1 MTSDSSFLELF
12 CSDIKAFLA
21 KLDSC
26 LDTSTSSNISELI
39 YSQSDND
46 SDSIVVKK
54 IRDIIINNGPTIS
67 MLAPVNGYVTQGID
81 STSSHDGIDIVSK
94 KGDFIKAANFGVVIF
109 SGLNGDLGNT
119 LIISHPYNY
128 FTLYGH
134 CDTIFVKERQKI
146 NKGDIIALLGDS
158 GEASAPHLH
167 FEIWKNDEIIDPR
180 KIIHKYGDLDV
191 SKEW

>member
-1 MTSDSSFLELF
+1 MKYFNNGEVSHR
-12 CSDIKAFLA
+12 INYLA
-21 KLDSC
+21 DFE
-26 LDTSTSSNISELI
+26 SNISELI
-39 YSQSDND
+39 SSQTDSE

-54 IRDIIINNGPTIS
+54 IRDIIINHGPIIS
-67 MLAPVNGYVTQGID
+67 MISPVNGYVTQGID
-81 STSSHDGIDIVSK
+81 TTSNHDGIDIVSQ
-94 KGDFIKAANFGVVIF
+94 KGDIIKAANFGIVVF

-128 FTLYGH
+128 FTIYGH